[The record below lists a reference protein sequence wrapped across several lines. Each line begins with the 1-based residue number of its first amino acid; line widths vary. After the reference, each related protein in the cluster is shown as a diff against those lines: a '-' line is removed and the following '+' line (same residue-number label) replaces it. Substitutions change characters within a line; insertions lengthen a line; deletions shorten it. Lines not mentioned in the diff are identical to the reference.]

1 MCDRQTTKKYTV
13 RNSPPYPANKC
24 PEGQTRKG
32 NDGKMY
38 KAVANSKGVKRWVLS
53 SPKKASAK
61 SPIKKASAKSSGYRW
76 KGKPWPYDTD
86 PKVFLDNWKASAK
99 KGATA
104 LTYARVQKVRNN
116 KKLGDSIFVL
126 EPQTYV
132 TMTPLS
138 SMNLDDFDEYG
149 GKAVLGS
156 GADKVYVVTPALV
169 RKYSSG
175 SKKSPK
181 KKSAPKSPKKKASAK
196 KKRVYVDNARNRKL
210 GRVGKTY

>member
-1 MCDRQTTKKYTV
+1 MST
-13 RNSPPYPANKC
+13 
-24 PEGQTRKG
+24 G
-32 NDGKMY
+32 Y
-38 KAVANSKGVKRWVLS
+38 KWKR
-53 SPKKASAK
+53 
-61 SPIKKASAKSSGYRW
+61 
-76 KGKPWPYDTD
+76 KPWPYDTD
-86 PKVFLDNWKASAK
+86 PKVFLANWKASTK

-104 LTYARVQKVRNN
+104 LTYARVERVRRN

-138 SMNLDDFDEYG
+138 SMNLDQFYEYQ

-181 KKSAPKSPKKKASAK
+181 KPSKRPKTPSKKPKKKASPKK

-210 GRVGKTY
+210 GRVGKAY